1 MEGRHAKKET
11 FTWQKPEEPEVIS
24 YEPPKEEWFLARIH
38 TLERENVQL
47 RAELEKRAEWYGMGK
62 DAFDARHNE
71 MADEIAKLRD
81 ENTRLRT
88 ALIRE
93 AIRDV

>member
-11 FTWQKPEEPEVIS
+11 FTWAKPEAPKVIS

-38 TLERENVQL
+38 TLERENVKL

-71 MADEIAKLRD
+71 MAEEIAKLRD